1 MIKLFFEAVDGGW
14 TREAKTIEEAKQIFV
29 DHIGSDGIRGLGY
42 AVSADGVVRCMVEGC
57 TYADLGITD

>member
-1 MIKLFFEAVDGGW
+1 MIKLYFGASDGDW
-14 TREAKTIEEAKQIFV
+14 TREAQTIEEAKQIFNE
-29 DHIGSDGIRGLGY
+29 HIGSGGILGQGY